1 MTTSLKPLKPC
12 LTRYEL
18 SVLLGMRS
26 LQLSDGSD
34 PHVVVKDSSLRA
46 DFLYVAG
53 LELEAHLMDAKVKRN
68 DVEIDVRNMRLPDDL
83 YVLLDTRDGK
93 RRWSSQM

>member
-1 MTTSLKPLKPC
+1 
-12 LTRYEL
+12 
-18 SVLLGMRS
+18 MRS

-34 PHVVVKDSSLRA
+34 PRVVVKDPTLRT

-53 LELEAHLMDAKVKRN
+53 LELEAHLMDAKVRRG
-68 DVEIDVRNMRLPDDL
+68 DVETDVRNMRLPDDL

-93 RRWSSQM
+93 RRWSSKE